1 MWRGTRI
8 FTVHP
13 IDTRP
18 LLNTVAIGTI
28 PSTSKGLIM
37 TTNTELKT
45 AGRAAMADL
54 QSLAAQ
60 GVERALAARR
70 MTELSAEQVQAV
82 SGGASIYLPVG
93 GHIINGKINPE
104 IIRNLQLSQIKQLE
118 IAQLGN
124 VVLR

>member
-1 MWRGTRI
+1 MWGGTRI

-13 IDTRP
+13 IDTRL

-37 TTNTELKT
+37 TTKTELKT

-82 SGGASIYLPVG
+82 SGAGTYFPVG
-93 GHIINGKINPE
+93 GNIINGKINPE
-104 IIRNLQLSQIKQLE
+104 IIRNLQLTQIKQLE
-118 IAQLGN
+118 IANIGQI
-124 VVLR
+124 VAR